1 MGPSPEADDV
11 VDHAGRVHGLRN
23 VFVADASIVPI
34 IPRANVN
41 LTCFVIGR
49 RVADFLVG

>member
-1 MGPSPEADDV
+1 LGNAY
-11 VDHAGRVHGLRN
+11 
-23 VFVADASIVPI
+23 VADASIVPV

-49 RVADFLVG
+49 RVADILANSGR